1 MQIPPRMVGSVSFMK
16 LGTGKQP
23 GIGRI
28 PERKKVAPKPPVL
41 KLRHRSQALVPS
53 DFVRRNGMNAKV
65 TPKRSCFPPARTV
78 SSRAF
83 PMKATIKTQGKQF
96 VVTEGDVLIVDRFP
110 KTEQGSTVEINDV
123 LSVGEGAEIKI
134 GTPTVAGASVT
145 AEVLENKRG
154 KKVVI
159 YKKTKRKGYERRT
172 GHRQELSVL
181 KIKTI
186 SA

>member
-1 MQIPPRMVGSVSFMK
+1 
-16 LGTGKQP
+16 
-23 GIGRI
+23 
-28 PERKKVAPKPPVL
+28 
-41 KLRHRSQALVPS
+41 
-53 DFVRRNGMNAKV
+53 
-65 TPKRSCFPPARTV
+65 
-78 SSRAF
+78 
-83 PMKATIKTQGKQF
+83 MKATIKTQGKQF

-110 KTEQGSTVEINDV
+110 QAEQGSTVEINDV

-154 KKVVI
+154 KKIVI
-159 YKKTKRKGYERRT
+159 FKKTKRKGYARRT
-172 GHRQELSVL
+172 GHRQDLTVL

>member
-1 MQIPPRMVGSVSFMK
+1 
-16 LGTGKQP
+16 
-23 GIGRI
+23 
-28 PERKKVAPKPPVL
+28 
-41 KLRHRSQALVPS
+41 
-53 DFVRRNGMNAKV
+53 
-65 TPKRSCFPPARTV
+65 
-78 SSRAF
+78 
-83 PMKATIKTQGKQF
+83 MKATIKTQGKQF

-110 KTEQGSTVEINDV
+110 TTEKGSTVEINDV
-123 LSVGEGAEIKI
+123 LSIGEGAEIRI

>member
-1 MQIPPRMVGSVSFMK
+1 
-16 LGTGKQP
+16 
-23 GIGRI
+23 
-28 PERKKVAPKPPVL
+28 
-41 KLRHRSQALVPS
+41 
-53 DFVRRNGMNAKV
+53 
-65 TPKRSCFPPARTV
+65 
-78 SSRAF
+78 
-83 PMKATIKTQGKQF
+83 MKATIKTQGKQF

-110 KTEQGSTVEINDV
+110 KAEKGSTVEINDV

-172 GHRQELSVL
+172 GHRQDLSVL

>member
-1 MQIPPRMVGSVSFMK
+1 
-16 LGTGKQP
+16 
-23 GIGRI
+23 
-28 PERKKVAPKPPVL
+28 
-41 KLRHRSQALVPS
+41 
-53 DFVRRNGMNAKV
+53 
-65 TPKRSCFPPARTV
+65 
-78 SSRAF
+78 
-83 PMKATIKTQGKQF
+83 MKATIKTQGKQF

-110 KTEQGSTVEINDV
+110 QAEQGSTVEINDV

-154 KKVVI
+154 KKIVI
-159 YKKTKRKGYERRT
+159 FKKTKRKGYDRRT
-172 GHRQELSVL
+172 GHRQDLTVI

>member
-1 MQIPPRMVGSVSFMK
+1 
-16 LGTGKQP
+16 
-23 GIGRI
+23 
-28 PERKKVAPKPPVL
+28 
-41 KLRHRSQALVPS
+41 
-53 DFVRRNGMNAKV
+53 
-65 TPKRSCFPPARTV
+65 
-78 SSRAF
+78 
-83 PMKATIKTQGKQF
+83 MKATIKTQGKQF

-110 KTEQGSTVEINDV
+110 KTEKGSTVEISDV
-123 LSVGEGAEIKI
+123 LSVGEGSEIKI
-134 GTPTVAGASVT
+134 GTPTVAGASVS

-172 GHRQELSVL
+172 GHRQELSVI